1 MMFPKVPIT
10 MNSVTGKIWL
20 TIAYKQLTE
29 LKGHAAYDEVLKQPT
44 ADIKP

>member
-1 MMFPKVPIT
+1 MFPKVPIT

-20 TIAYKQLTE
+20 TIAYKQLTVP
-29 LKGHAAYDEVLKQPT
+29 KGHAAYDEVFRWPT